1 VLLNLGKPDVDL
13 SAFDTMLEN
22 LDLFETELKSRGSKF
37 FGGEKPAMVDYM
49 IWPWFERFELFAILG
64 GDKLQIP
71 KTRFSRLVIFQNS
84 IYRDSGFNIVWLA
97 RWSGP
102 E

>member
-1 VLLNLGKPDVDL
+1 LSKPDVDL

-49 IWPWFERFELFAILG
+49 IWPWFERFELFGILG

-71 KTRFSRLVIFQNS
+71 KTRFSRLVI
-84 IYRDSGFNIVWLA
+84 I
-97 RWSGP
+97 
-102 E
+102 